1 MDNNDEVPFYPT
13 EALKRTRER
22 KPITSYITE
31 DGRDPN
37 PAWDEIARVMWPPTR
52 EKQTARESLAEEL
65 MWAIYDDTVI
75 GAAPNAGIA
84 MARMCQNLMGNAWME
99 NWLRFNIDPLRSRI
113 KRNRQHYGGVKKL
126 FKNVFSSF

>member
-1 MDNNDEVPFYPT
+1 MDNNDEVTFYPT
-13 EALKRTRER
+13 EALKRTQER

-37 PAWDEIARVMWPPTR
+37 PAWDEVARVMWPPTR

-65 MWAIYDDTVI
+65 MWAIYDDTVV

-99 NWLRFNIDPLRSRI
+99 NWLRFNVDPLRNRI
-113 KRNRQHYGGVKKL
+113 KRNRQNYGGVKKL
-126 FKNVFSSF
+126 FKNMFS